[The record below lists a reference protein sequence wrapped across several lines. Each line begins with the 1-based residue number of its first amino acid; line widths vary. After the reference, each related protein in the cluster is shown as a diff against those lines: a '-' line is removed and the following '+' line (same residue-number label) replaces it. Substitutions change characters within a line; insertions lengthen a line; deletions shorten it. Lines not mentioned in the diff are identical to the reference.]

1 MKAIEKLARQSDKA
15 PVVPTLLVG
24 FTDSRYFRRRNVVS
38 YGFVPIEFNPTERG
52 GVHGIDERIGIKQMG
67 EAIRRMV
74 TLLEIFGEARK

>member
-1 MKAIEKLARQSDKA
+1 M
-15 PVVPTLLVG
+15 VVG

-38 YGFVPIEFNPTERG
+38 YGFVPIEFGASEHT

-74 TLLEIFGEARK
+74 SLLEIFGEARK